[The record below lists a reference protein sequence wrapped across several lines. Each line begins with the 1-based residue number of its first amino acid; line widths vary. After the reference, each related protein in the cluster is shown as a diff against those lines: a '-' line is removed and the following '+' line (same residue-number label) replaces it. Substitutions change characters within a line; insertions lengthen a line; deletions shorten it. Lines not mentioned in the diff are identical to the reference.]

1 MLCTGPTC
9 ASRAV
14 CEGGSAAVLSPV
26 VCEGGGQQPPRRLS
40 FAWNHILPSKAAGEG
55 SAATG
60 MAAADLAMENGGRR
74 QWGACLGLAAQ
85 RAGFGALEL
94 VLRRWPA

>member
-1 MLCTGPTC
+1 MR
-9 ASRAV
+9 RAQFV
-14 CEGGSAAVLSPV
+14 RGGRRPFCRLSFV
-26 VCEGGGQQPPRRLS
+26 RGGGQQPPRRLS

-85 RAGFGALEL
+85 HAGLGALEL